1 MVKVKMLVAI
11 CKTDT
16 GKLACIEIQKNGGA
30 STVMIDYSRE
40 KICFSSVTL
49 QRKDVEEYFDLI
61 CCCRKDLYAANLI
74 NGEYISPFK
83 GDFTDSYVFDYELY
97 ESMPFIIDGV
107 YTNDDDSPFVN
118 SRKFDKN
125 IDQFMDIAF
134 DESNLPENIEEGSF
148 ITPKTII
155 LEEKDY
161 TLSPERFFS
170 SNEKIMLDENNQ
182 ICESY
187 HTTEQIETIIAET
200 YYNKK
205 AAPDR
210 VRGIRLYGETGTGK
224 TTAARLLAKR
234 LGLPYVCFKVDT
246 DSDEQS
252 LFGTISGVG
261 ENITYNRSPLSLA
274 LEKGYVC
281 ELQELSSISNQ
292 GVETRLN
299 PILDES
305 AMFQDVDGITKAIH
319 PDCLLVCTY
328 NPAGEE
334 FVESSD
340 IAKSTKNR
348 FALSYRMEMPSNDEI
363 VEQLIAKTGFNDK
376 KTIRK
381 IVNLVF
387 NKGNGSIR
395 SLIENNDVSDSVSLR
410 QCEAWINNHENCP
423 LYKDEPDGW
432 LKASYSTIVQA
443 IGDNEPEEI
452 QDEIYSLIEATF

>member
-11 CKTDT
+11 CETDA
-16 GKLACIEIQKNGGA
+16 GKLACIEIQKNGCA
-30 STVMIDYSRE
+30 STVMIDYSKE
-40 KICFSSVTL
+40 KAFFSSVDL
-49 QRKDVEEYFDLI
+49 RQNDVEEYLDLI
-61 CCCRKDLYAANLI
+61 CCCRNDLYTSNPI
-74 NGEYISPFK
+74 NGEDINPLK
-83 GDFTDSYVFDYELY
+83 GVFSYSYDFDYELY
-97 ESMPFIIDGV
+97 ETMPFIIDGV

-134 DESNLPENIEEGSF
+134 DESNLPENIEDGSF

-170 SNEKIMLDENNQ
+170 SDEKIMLDENNQ

-261 ENITYNRSPLSLA
+261 ENITYNRSPLSFA

-363 VEQLIAKTGFNDK
+363 VEQLIAKTGFNNK
-376 KTIRK
+376 KIIRK

>member
-1 MVKVKMLVAI
+1 MVKAKMLVAI
-11 CKTDT
+11 CETDA

-49 QRKDVEEYFDLI
+49 QREDVEEYFDLI
-61 CCCRKDLYAANLI
+61 CCCRKDLYVTNLI
-74 NGEYISPFK
+74 NGENISPFK
-83 GDFTDSYVFDYELY
+83 SVFTDSYVFDYELY

>member
-1 MVKVKMLVAI
+1 MVKMLVAT

-30 STVMIDYSRE
+30 RTVMIDYSRE

-49 QRKDVEEYFDLI
+49 QREDVEEYFDLI
-61 CCCRKDLYAANLI
+61 CCCRKDLYVTNLI
-74 NGEYISPFK
+74 NGENISPFK
-83 GDFTDSYVFDYELY
+83 SVFTDSYVFDYELY
-97 ESMPFIIDGV
+97 ETMPFIIDGV

-134 DESNLPENIEEGSF
+134 DERNLPENIEEGSF

-170 SNEKIMLDENNQ
+170 SDEKIMLDENNQ

-261 ENITYNRSPLSLA
+261 ENITYNRSPLSLLLKKVMCVNFKNFHLFQIKA
-274 LEKGYVC
+274 LKQDLIRFLMKVQC
-281 ELQELSSISNQ
+281 SKMLMALQKLSI
-292 GVETRLN
+292 
-299 PILDES
+299 
-305 AMFQDVDGITKAIH
+305 
-319 PDCLLVCTY
+319 
-328 NPAGEE
+328 
-334 FVESSD
+334 
-340 IAKSTKNR
+340 
-348 FALSYRMEMPSNDEI
+348 
-363 VEQLIAKTGFNDK
+363 LIAYLYVL
-376 KTIRK
+376 TIRQVK
-381 IVNLVF
+381 NLLNHRILQNQLKTVLLYLIVWKCRQMMKLSNSLLL
-387 NKGNGSIR
+387 KQDLMIR
-395 SLIENNDVSDSVSLR
+395 KQSE
-410 QCEAWINNHENCP
+410 
-423 LYKDEPDGW
+423 K
-432 LKASYSTIVQA
+432 
-443 IGDNEPEEI
+443 
-452 QDEIYSLIEATF
+452 

>member
-1 MVKVKMLVAI
+1 MVKMLVAT

-30 STVMIDYSRE
+30 RTVMIDYSRE

-49 QRKDVEEYFDLI
+49 QREDVEEYFDLI
-61 CCCRKDLYAANLI
+61 CCCREDLYATNLI
-74 NGEYISPFK
+74 NGENISPFK

-107 YTNDDDSPFVN
+107 YTNDDDSPFIN
-118 SRKFDKN
+118 SKKFDKN
-125 IDQFMDIAF
+125 VDQFMDIAF
-134 DESNLPENIEEGSF
+134 DERNLPENIEEGSF

-170 SNEKIMLDENNQ
+170 SDEKIMLDENNQ

-281 ELQELSSISNQ
+281 DFKNFHQFQIKALKQDLILFLMKVQCSKMLMALQKLS
-292 GVETRLN
+292 
-299 PILDES
+299 IL
-305 AMFQDVDGITKAIH
+305 
-319 PDCLLVCTY
+319 
-328 NPAGEE
+328 
-334 FVESSD
+334 
-340 IAKSTKNR
+340 
-348 FALSYRMEMPSNDEI
+348 I
-363 VEQLIAKTGFNDK
+363 VYLYVL
-376 KTIRK
+376 TIRQVK
-381 IVNLVF
+381 NLLNHRILQNQLKTVLLYLIVWKCRQMMKLSNSLLL
-387 NKGNGSIR
+387 KQDIMIR
-395 SLIENNDVSDSVSLR
+395 KQSE
-410 QCEAWINNHENCP
+410 
-423 LYKDEPDGW
+423 K
-432 LKASYSTIVQA
+432 
-443 IGDNEPEEI
+443 
-452 QDEIYSLIEATF
+452 